1 MPRYKRL
8 FKEMLEQNSA
18 LFSEFEILHNAKPRD
33 LKEFNR
39 IGELVM
45 DLIRQY
51 IDDLCRTSEGSG
63 YGSTTQNLSDK
74 FMNEVRSKF
83 PDIDDIGIE

>member
-1 MPRYKRL
+1 MI
-8 FKEMLEQNSA
+8 EENSA
-18 LFSEFEILHNAKPRD
+18 VFTEFESLHNSNPRNV
-33 LKEFNR
+33 KEFNR
-39 IGELVM
+39 VGEQVM

-74 FMNEVRSKF
+74 FMGLVRENF
-83 PDIDDIGIE
+83 ADIDDVGIE